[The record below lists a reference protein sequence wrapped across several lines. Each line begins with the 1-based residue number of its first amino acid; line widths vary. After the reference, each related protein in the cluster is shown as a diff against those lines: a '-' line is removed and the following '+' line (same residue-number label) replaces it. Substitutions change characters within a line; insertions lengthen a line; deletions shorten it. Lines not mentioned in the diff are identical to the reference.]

1 MSIASQSIPSHVGL
15 YKIMLEVEIRAH
27 YALCMYFLLMC
38 MTGLVC
44 VGKGRRDGSILLF
57 QVARIVQ
64 MQGTH
69 GVGALRA
76 LVF

>member
-15 YKIMLEVEIRAH
+15 YKIMLEIVMHAP
-27 YALCMYFLLMC
+27 YALCMYFLLMRT
-38 MTGLVC
+38 TGLVR
-44 VGKGRRDGSILLF
+44 VGKGRRDDSILLF

-64 MQGTH
+64 MLGTRR
-69 GVGALRA
+69 VCALRA